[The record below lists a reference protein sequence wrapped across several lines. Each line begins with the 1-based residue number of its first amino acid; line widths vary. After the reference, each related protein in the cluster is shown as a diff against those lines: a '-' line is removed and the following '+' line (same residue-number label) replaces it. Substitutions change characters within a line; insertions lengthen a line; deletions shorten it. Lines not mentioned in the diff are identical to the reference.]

1 MFIYVNQDMDILMS
15 KSLAEHVP
23 KENAFICANGED
35 SDQPVHL
42 Q

>member
-1 MFIYVNQDMDILMS
+1 MII
-15 KSLAEHVP
+15 SLAEHVL
-23 KENAFICANGED
+23 KQNAFICANGED

>member
-1 MFIYVNQDMDILMS
+1 MIN
-15 KSLAEHVP
+15 SLAEHVL

>member
-1 MFIYVNQDMDILMS
+1 MFIYVNQGRDILMI

-23 KENAFICANGED
+23 KENAFICVIGED

>member
-1 MFIYVNQDMDILMS
+1 MFIYVNQDMDMLMI

-23 KENAFICANGED
+23 KENAVIFANGED